1 MTENCAID
9 IEGIIDRLPHRFP
22 FLLVDRVLEFTTG
35 ESLVAV
41 KNVSINEAHFQGH
54 FPQVRVMPGVLIVEA
69 LAQAAGI
76 LAWECAKDEA
86 DKVTILYLTGLERVR
101 FKRPVTPGDQLILN
115 VTLTK
120 RRSSLWCF
128 EAVAEVD
135 GKVVAEAEVRLV
147 TRKES

>member
-1 MTENCAID
+1 MTDNFAID

-22 FLLVDRVLEFTTG
+22 FLLVDRVLSFTVG

-41 KNVSINEAHFQGH
+41 KNVSINEAHFEGH

-76 LAWECAKDEA
+76 LAWECARDEE
-86 DKVTILYLTGLERVR
+86 DKVTILYLAGLEGVR

-115 VTLTK
+115 VRLTK

-128 EAVAEVD
+128 ECVGEVD
-135 GKVVAEAEVRLV
+135 GHTVAEAEIRMV
-147 TRKES
+147 TRKEP